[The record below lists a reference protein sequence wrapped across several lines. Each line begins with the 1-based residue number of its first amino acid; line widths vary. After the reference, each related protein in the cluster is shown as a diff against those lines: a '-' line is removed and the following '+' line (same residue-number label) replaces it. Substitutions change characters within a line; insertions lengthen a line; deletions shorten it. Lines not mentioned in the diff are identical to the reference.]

1 MTCPCSRFLLGPE
14 LDPFLTQELE
24 ICKSSSKQAM
34 VEEPLLT
41 VTVPTIIIA
50 IESSS
55 PKKSYD
61 KVISSLILCL
71 RKPREVKQ
79 CA

>member
-1 MTCPCSRFLLGPE
+1 
-14 LDPFLTQELE
+14 
-24 ICKSSSKQAM
+24 M

-79 CA
+79 CAWGYIISKRSTKVYRF